1 MAKNT
6 RRLVKSKRGTAKKT
20 KVLKVDSEK
29 KIPKFELQ
37 LKNSTINF
45 VLVYADWCGACHK
58 FMNNIWEP
66 MCKGSARHNRLAVRD
81 DMIKNTSLSNANFDY
96 LPSILIVDENGDLQ
110 SFKTPEGKDT
120 NAMPTP
126 KSLGDMKKIVN
137 VPVKNINQMNA
148 SVINITDPSN
158 PKPVINLNSA
168 TNMYA
173 NSAANVQNLEDPF
186 STEMLIS
193 NSAKAKANANAKA
206 KANAN
211 AKAKASMPNI
221 PNSNIEITENNLSD
235 SSNVVYLP
243 TPMVSP
249 KALPKGFMRNF
260 GKAFRKRLEGTV

>member
-6 RRLVKSKRGTAKKT
+6 RRLVKSKRGTAKKS

-81 DMIKNTSLSNANFDY
+81 DMIKNTSLSNASFDY

-137 VPVKNINQMNA
+137 VPVKNINQVNA

-173 NSAANVQNLEDPF
+173 NSAANSDANVQNLEDPL

-193 NSAKAKANANAKA
+193 NSANANAKA

-211 AKAKASMPNI
+211 AKASMPNI
-221 PNSNIEITENNLSD
+221 PNSNVVITENNLAKGSE
-235 SSNVVYLP
+235 VVYLP

-249 KALPKGFMRNF
+249 RGELPKGFMRNF
-260 GKAFRKRLEGTV
+260 GKAFRKRLEN

>member
-1 MAKNT
+1 
-6 RRLVKSKRGTAKKT
+6 
-20 KVLKVDSEK
+20 
-29 KIPKFELQ
+29 
-37 LKNSTINF
+37 
-45 VLVYADWCGACHK
+45 
-58 FMNNIWEP
+58 
-66 MCKGSARHNRLAVRD
+66 
-81 DMIKNTSLSNANFDY
+81 
-96 LPSILIVDENGDLQ
+96 
-110 SFKTPEGKDT
+110 
-120 NAMPTP
+120 
-126 KSLGDMKKIVN
+126 MKKIVN